1 MLFYNITKFLENPYR
16 EDLIVKISFVV
27 SVIINII
34 IWLALY
40 VKLNNFAYQTEY
52 GQIFLH
58 YNVYF
63 GVDNIGV
70 WYKAFIIPVLGLF
83 VILFNNI
90 LGYTFYL
97 KDRLISYVLV
107 ISQAVMQVAL
117 LAAAIFVI
125 LLNI

>member
-16 EDLIVKISFVV
+16 EDMIVKISFAV
-27 SVIINII
+27 SAIINII

-40 VKLNNFAYQTEY
+40 VKLNNFSYQTEY

-70 WYKAFIIPVLGLF
+70 WYKAFIIPLLGLV
-83 VILFNNI
+83 VIIFNNI
-90 LGYTFYL
+90 LAYTFYL

-107 ISQAVMQVAL
+107 ISQAVMQLAL
-117 LAAAIFVI
+117 LAAAVFVI

>member
-27 SVIINII
+27 SAVINII

-83 VILFNNI
+83 VIIFNNI

>member
-1 MLFYNITKFLENPYR
+1 MLLYSISKFLENPYR
-16 EDLIVKISFVV
+16 EDLVVKITFILSLL
-27 SVIINII
+27 INAV

-40 VKLNNFAYQTEY
+40 FKLYPFSYMTEF

-63 GVDNIGV
+63 GIDNIGQ
-70 WYKAFIIPVLGLF
+70 WYMPFIIPILGLF
-83 VILFNNI
+83 IILFNNI
-90 LGYTFYL
+90 LAYIFYL
-97 KDRLISYVLV
+97 REKIIAYILLISQTVLHLV
-107 ISQAVMQVAL
+107 L